1 VTQGSWAQFGSG
13 SPAATPVRTTQASSS
28 HSNRTDSTNGS
39 GRSTGA
45 SSDGYF
51 DSQTSSWIGSPRRN
65 EPVLLQN
72 QSFQAEPKSLQSF
85 GLGSVIEDPSAVT
98 TSAPTASADSAPSS
112 LDSAPSSADS
122 APSSADSAP
131 SSADSAPSSA
141 DSAPSSADSAPSSA
155 DSAPSSV
162 DLVDAGDEGDGSDD
176 GSPDGSE
183 GTSSHNHELA
193 VQPSAAVAT
202 SFAPARPSAP
212 LRPSL
217 YSQPSRSM
225 VNLSSSAPT
234 RERQMDADL
243 TRREDKVSTAPQLE
257 TIRSREVAPSRI
269 DLPRRTPVSNVVSSG
284 MTTPSEW
291 ARPPPTPV
299 TGTSDFFWGKNKAE
313 DSKLKRRRSADDLLA
328 PPPDYEP
335 PLPGAVIPLR
345 RDEEGKEKLPKYW
358 CAVSI

>member
-1 VTQGSWAQFGSG
+1 
-13 SPAATPVRTTQASSS
+13 
-28 HSNRTDSTNGS
+28 
-39 GRSTGA
+39 
-45 SSDGYF
+45 
-51 DSQTSSWIGSPRRN
+51 
-65 EPVLLQN
+65 
-72 QSFQAEPKSLQSF
+72 
-85 GLGSVIEDPSAVT
+85 
-98 TSAPTASADSAPSS
+98 
-112 LDSAPSSADS
+112 
-122 APSSADSAP
+122 
-131 SSADSAPSSA
+131 
-141 DSAPSSADSAPSSA
+141 
-155 DSAPSSV
+155 
-162 DLVDAGDEGDGSDD
+162 
-176 GSPDGSE
+176 
-183 GTSSHNHELA
+183 
-193 VQPSAAVAT
+193 
-202 SFAPARPSAP
+202 
-212 LRPSL
+212 
-217 YSQPSRSM
+217 
-225 VNLSSSAPT
+225 
-234 RERQMDADL
+234 MDADL